1 MKTFLAPLIAVAL
14 AAAPCAQG
22 TETQKVTRP
31 AKGSAKSA
39 PKTLKL
45 GVAVPASLAIT
56 DLDGKSH
63 KFGDFR
69 GKVVFIHFWS
79 VKCPWERYAEPK
91 IMSIAD
97 DYGDKDLVVL
107 AINSNQNEIGSQPD
121 AEAFTAKNKPYATIR
136 KHVGAKKFNHN
147 VLFDHGNKIS
157 SLFQARTTPH
167 CYVIDKK
174 GVIRYAG
181 GLDDDKGNKDP
192 QKATRYVRDAIDAI
206 LANKEIEV
214 QSSRPYG

>member
-1 MKTFLAPLIAVAL
+1 MLKNARSIT
-14 AAAPCAQG
+14 QG
-22 TETQKVTRP
+22 TVSRW
-31 AKGSAKSA
+31 A
-39 PKTLKL
+39 
-45 GVAVPASLAIT
+45 
-56 DLDGKSH
+56 
-63 KFGDFR
+63 
-69 GKVVFIHFWS
+69 
-79 VKCPWERYAEPK
+79 ERW
-91 IMSIAD
+91 
-97 DYGDKDLVVL
+97 
-107 AINSNQNEIGSQPD
+107 
-121 AEAFTAKNKPYATIR
+121 KNF
-136 KHVGAKKFNHN
+136 FNHN